1 MTDELKPFSGLS
13 IILELKD
20 DRSNWFDFYRRL
32 KEVLTMNGYANTI
45 KESSEP
51 VCPFLSV

>member
-1 MTDELKPFSGLS
+1 MTDELKPFSSLS

-20 DRSNWFDFYRRL
+20 DRFNWFDFYRRL
-32 KEVLTMNGYANTI
+32 KEVLTMNGYANII

-51 VCPFLSV
+51 VCPFLFI